1 MANIQLNLKS
11 RKKSDGSYPIVIR
24 IRHNRAFFDIA
35 TGESI
40 VDSKFDKNKGLLLG
54 NKPLQLHLDE
64 LKEKY
69 AKRLRAFVSENIN
82 RPFGLDELKAF
93 VLQKSADEIT
103 VEEFWQ
109 ENIDQLIKSG
119 RGGSARTYKSTHS
132 IFSKI
137 VNLNCPFKS
146 IGVKD
151 LQKVEKEL
159 RMRGNKYNSIAVYMR
174 TFRAVCNRAIQ
185 YNLVDYEW
193 YPFRKYKIKREK
205 TVPRVLSL
213 EEIQRFFQAEIAEDE
228 PLFKAWTV
236 GKLLFMLRGINL
248 RDLLYL
254 TKDNLRAG
262 RIIYKRGKT
271 GKMYSILMNPM
282 IEDYLRHFQHDRK
295 TLLGMM
301 MDEYLEHPAKSLHS
315 RAQVTKR
322 LNTKLKMLG
331 KKLQFQ
337 EELTTYVFRY
347 TYANVARKLGYS
359 KDLIAEALGHE
370 YGNSV
375 TGIYLELF
383 DQETLDKM
391 AEHIL
396 EVVCNQKN
404 YSNKSD

>member
-1 MANIQLNLKS
+1 MATISISIKS
-11 RKKSDGSYPIVIR
+11 RIKADGTYPIVIR
-24 IRHNRAFFDIA
+24 IRHNRAFFDIS

-40 VDSKFDKNKGLLLG
+40 SDSKFDRKKGVVIG
-54 NKPLQLHLDE
+54 NIALQHHLE
-64 LKEKY
+64 EQKEKY
-69 AKRLRAFVSENIN
+69 AKRLRYFVNENIN
-82 RPFGLDELKAF
+82 RPFDLAELKAF
-93 VLQKSADEIT
+93 ILQKSADEIT
-103 VEEFWQ
+103 VDEFWQ
-109 ENIDQLIKSG
+109 ENIDQLLESG

-137 VNLNCPFKS
+137 VNLNCSFRA

-151 LQKVEKEL
+151 LLRVEREL

-185 YNLVDYEW
+185 FNLVDYEW
-193 YPFRKYKIKREK
+193 YPFRKYKIKKEK

-213 EEIQRFFQAEIAEDE
+213 EEIQRFFQANLDKGD
-228 PLFKAWTV
+228 PLFRAWNV

-271 GKMYSILMNPM
+271 GKMYSILINPM
-282 IEDYLRHFQHDRK
+282 IEDCLKHFQHDRK

-301 MDEYLEHPAKSLHS
+301 MDEYLEQPAKSLHF
-315 RAQVTKR
+315 RPQITKR
-322 LNTKLKMLG
+322 LNQKLKMIGTRL
-331 KKLQFQ
+331 KFQ

-383 DQETLDKM
+383 DQETLDRM

-396 EVVCNQKN
+396 QVVANQK
-404 YSNKSD
+404 S

>member
-11 RKKSDGSYPIVIR
+11 RKKIDGTYPIVIR
-24 IRHNRAFFDIA
+24 IRHNRGFFDIS
-35 TGESI
+35 TGES
-40 VDSKFDKNKGLLLG
+40 VLASKFDKKKCAVIG

-69 AKRLRAFVSENIN
+69 AKRLRAFVSDNIN
-82 RPFGLDELKAF
+82 RPFSLEELKAF

-119 RGGSARTYKSTHS
+119 RGGSARTYKSSHS

-137 VNLNCPFKS
+137 VNLNCSFKA

-159 RMRGNKYNSIAVYMR
+159 RIRGNKYNSIAVYMI

-193 YPFRKYKIKREK
+193 YPFRKYKIKKEK
-205 TVPRVLSL
+205 TIPRVLSL
-213 EEIQRFFQAEIAEDE
+213 EEIQRFFQADIGVND

-271 GKMYSILMNPM
+271 GKMYSILVSPM
-282 IEDYLRHFQHDRK
+282 IEDCLRYFQNDRK
-295 TLLGMM
+295 TLLGIML
-301 MDEYLEHPAKSLHS
+301 DEYLEHPAKSLHS
-315 RAQVTKR
+315 RAQITKR
-322 LNTKLKMLG
+322 LNTKLKLIG
-331 KKLQFQ
+331 KKLDLQ
-337 EELTTYVFRY
+337 EDLTTYVFRY

-396 EVVCNQKN
+396 QVVTNQK
-404 YSNKSD
+404 S

>member
-1 MANIQLNLKS
+1 
-11 RKKSDGSYPIVIR
+11 
-24 IRHNRAFFDIA
+24 
-35 TGESI
+35 
-40 VDSKFDKNKGLLLG
+40 
-54 NKPLQLHLDE
+54 
-64 LKEKY
+64 
-69 AKRLRAFVSENIN
+69 
-82 RPFGLDELKAF
+82 
-93 VLQKSADEIT
+93 
-103 VEEFWQ
+103 
-109 ENIDQLIKSG
+109 
-119 RGGSARTYKSTHS
+119 
-132 IFSKI
+132 
-137 VNLNCPFKS
+137 
-146 IGVKD
+146 VKD

-193 YPFRKYKIKREK
+193 YPFRKYKIKKEK

-213 EEIQRFFQAEIAEDE
+213 EEIQRFFKAEIPEDD
-228 PLFKAWTV
+228 PLFKAWIV

-254 TKDNLRAG
+254 TMDNLRAG

-271 GKMYSILMNPM
+271 GKMYSILLNPM
-282 IEDYLRHFQHDRK
+282 IEDCLRNFQHNRK
-295 TLLGMM
+295 TLLGLM

-322 LNTKLKMLG
+322 LNTKLKLLG
-331 KKLQFQ
+331 ERLKFQ
-337 EELTTYVFRY
+337 EGLTTYVFRY

-391 AEHIL
+391 ADHIIQ
-396 EVVCNQKN
+396 VVCKQK
-404 YSNKSD
+404 S